1 MNKKRPQKGSTTVL
15 FALFTSLFLAFA
27 ALAIDVGHWYVVK
40 NEIQNAADA
49 AAFSGAGKLFSSN
62 TGPNWSEAQT
72 QATTAIA
79 YNNVNQKLLSAADGN
94 PPTTGYWSF
103 DSRYSETT
111 GELLQSPITNI
122 DAPAVRVI
130 LKTTVP
136 TWFAKLIGVKEVDIA
151 AKATAGVAAPGYLG
165 PSAMFPLV
173 MSKCVYDNYWI
184 NTADYRGPKLD
195 INGQPFIFRIG
206 PDYPIS
212 PCISSGVWT
221 TYLQDLSSANEVRNL
236 VLNGNPTQLYLGDKI
251 WIQPGVRNTLY
262 QAIDACSLAGNQKC
276 ADATIAVVPD
286 VTQKAMMP
294 ILAFACL
301 RIMRADNGNQ
311 PFVEVQ
317 MTAQCRPN
325 DSGGTGPFYGALSPP
340 KLFN

>member
-1 MNKKRPQKGSTTVL
+1 MNKKSRPKGSTTVL

-27 ALAIDVGHWYVVK
+27 ALAVDVGHWYVVK

-49 AAFSGAGKLFSSN
+49 AAYSGAGKLFTAT
-62 TGPNWSEAQT
+62 TGPNWGEAQT
-72 QATTAIA
+72 QATAAIS
-79 YNNVNQKLLSAADGN
+79 YNRVNQKVLSAADGA
-94 PPTTGYWSF
+94 PPSTGYWSF
-103 DSRYSETT
+103 NSRYSEST
-111 GELLQSPITNI
+111 GELLQTPITDI
-122 DAPAVRVI
+122 DAPAVRVS
-130 LKTTVP
+130 LKTTVS
-136 TWFAKLIGVKEVDIA
+136 TWFAKLIGIKEVDIA

-195 INGQPFIFRIG
+195 ANGVPLIFRIG

-212 PCISSGVWT
+212 PCTSSGVWT
-221 TYLQDLSSANEVRNL
+221 TYLLDLSSTEAVRKL
-236 VLNGNPTQLYLGDKI
+236 VDNGNPTALAIGDKI
-251 WIQPGVRNTLY
+251 WIQPGVKNTLY
-262 QAIDACSLAGNQKC
+262 QAINSCSLAGNKKC

-301 RIMRADNGNQ
+301 RILHADNGNQ

-317 MTAQCRPN
+317 MTTQCRPN